1 MSDKIAQN
9 DLKTTNSTG
18 PLIEA
23 FMGLAP
29 EIDDTAFIAASAVVS
44 GAVRIGADCSIW
56 HNVTLRGDANYITIG
71 AGTNIQDNSCVHID
85 SAIYP
90 TIIGQNVTIGH
101 SAIIHA
107 CTLGDASF
115 VGMGAI
121 VMDGAIIESGAMVAA
136 GAMVTPG
143 KIVPSGELWA
153 GRPAKK
159 MRDLSENEKQGLH
172 LSAGRYIEFGRA
184 YRLGEAGGPYHHF
197 TPRPLPPRSLPPQ
210 DEPSS

>member
-1 MSDKIAQN
+1 MSKDSSQN
-9 DLKTTNSTG
+9 T
-18 PLIEA
+18 PLIES
-23 FMGLAP
+23 FMGLSP
-29 EIDDTAFIAASAVVS
+29 EIDETAFIAGSAVVS

-85 SAIYP
+85 SARYP
-90 TIIGQNVTIGH
+90 TIIGENVTIGH

-107 CTLGDASF
+107 CTLQDNSF

-121 VMDGAIIESGAMVAA
+121 VMDGAIVESGAMVAA

-159 MRDLSENEKQGLH
+159 MRELSSDEVKEITK
-172 LSAGRYIEFGRA
+172 SATRYVEFGRA
-184 YRLGEAGGPYHHF
+184 YRLGEADGPYKLF
-197 TPRPLPPRSLPPQ
+197 TPRPLPAK
-210 DEPSS
+210 D

>member
-1 MSDKIAQN
+1 MSKDSSQN
-9 DLKTTNSTG
+9 A
-18 PLIEA
+18 PFIES
-23 FMGLAP
+23 FMGLSP
-29 EIDDTAFIAASAVVS
+29 EIDKTAFIAGSAVVS

-71 AGTNIQDNSCVHID
+71 SGTNIQDNSCVHID
-85 SAIYP
+85 SARYP
-90 TIIGQNVTIGH
+90 TIIGKDVTIGH

-107 CTLGDASF
+107 CNLQDKSF

-121 VMDGAIIESGAMVAA
+121 VMDGAVVESGAMVAA

-159 MRDLSENEKQGLH
+159 MRSLSSQEIDEITI
-172 LSAGRYIEFGRA
+172 SAARYVEFGRA
-184 YRLGEAGGPYHHF
+184 YRLGEAGGPYELF
-197 TPRPLPPRSLPPQ
+197 TPRPLP
-210 DEPSS
+210 EKE